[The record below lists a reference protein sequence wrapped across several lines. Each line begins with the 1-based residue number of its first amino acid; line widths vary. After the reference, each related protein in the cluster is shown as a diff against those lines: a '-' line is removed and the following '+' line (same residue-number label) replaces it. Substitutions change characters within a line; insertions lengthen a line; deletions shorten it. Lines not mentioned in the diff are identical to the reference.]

1 MVSERKKLAVE
12 QLKADFKKYPIVGIV
27 DMYKLP
33 AKQLQEIKDSLR
45 GKAVIKMTK
54 KSIIKLAMEGAGIS
68 GLEKLEG
75 KIKNQPAILF
85 SDVDPF
91 ELARVIDASKSS
103 AAAKPGDIA
112 LSDIVIKEGPTSL
125 KPGPVIGEL
134 QRVKLSA
141 GVDGDKIVIKKDSV
155 IVKEG
160 EHITKPVAD
169 VLMKLGIQPME
180 IALNLLAVYDR
191 GTIYGRNILFIPREK
206 YESDLINAYRCAFNL
221 ALNIGL
227 PTEATLPILLA
238 KAYREAM
245 SLAMEANIMTKDNV
259 EFMLA
264 KANAQMV
271 ALKDN
276 VGDVSA
282 VNA

>member
-54 KSIIKLAMEGAGIS
+54 KSVIKLAMEGAVS
-68 GLEKLEG
+68 GLEKLEE

-221 ALNIGL
+221 ALNLGL

-245 SLAMEANIMTKDNV
+245 SLAMDANIVTKDNLDL
-259 EFMLA
+259 MLA

-282 VNA
+282 VNV